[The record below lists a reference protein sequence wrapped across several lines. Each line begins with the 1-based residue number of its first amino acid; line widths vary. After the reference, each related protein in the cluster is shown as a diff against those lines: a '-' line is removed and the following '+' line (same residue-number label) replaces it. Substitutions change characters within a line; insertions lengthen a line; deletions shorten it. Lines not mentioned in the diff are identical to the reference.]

1 MAHAGLSAVQVIKRL
16 CNPESPA
23 SSQQAVQAALRLLD
37 ERVRASVHPDA
48 YSLEANELD
57 IWLDHL
63 ETLGGDEHST
73 PLLVYWMNRYAHMQ
87 QEFSQVM
94 HQYRDPTLKRLGCVV
109 IGQLVQDFTASLR
122 TRLLEIIEDTSLTE
136 VVFVSVISC
145 LESESEAQLSAEFSG
160 LVKIKSMSLV
170 SFETKEQVTRLR
182 NNLYQSL
189 GLSLEPIGRII
200 MQDRLKKRIFG

>member
-37 ERVRASVHPDA
+37 ERVRASFYPDA

-73 PLLVYWMNRYAHMQ
+73 PLLVYWMNRYAHRQ

-94 HQYRDPTLKRLGCVV
+94 HQYRDPTLERLGCVV

-122 TRLLEIIEDTSLTE
+122 TRLLGIIEDTSLTE
-136 VVFVSVISC
+136 VVFASVISC
-145 LESESEAQLSAEFSG
+145 LDSESEAQLSAEFSG
-160 LVKIKSMSLV
+160 LVKIKSISLV
-170 SFETKEQVTRLR
+170 SFETKEQVSRLR
-182 NNLYQSL
+182 GDLYKSL
-189 GLSLEPIGRII
+189 DLPGGPSGAIFMP
-200 MQDRLKKRIFG
+200 DRLKKRILR